1 MTLEELVDEVRTQ
14 VTAHANLNTFVFD
27 DISSINENASQTYPL
42 LLMRPNS
49 DTIDL
54 RTNTATRT
62 IDFYITDLYYQDDVD
77 SLEAQYSDMEGWG
90 FSLINTLYNNED
102 ISYSTDKTITSEK
115 GREQYNDSLI
125 VVRLTFSL
133 DVFNC
138 WTS

>member
-27 DISSINENASQTYPL
+27 DISAINENAAQTYPM

-62 IDFYITDLYYQDDVD
+62 IDFYIADLYYQDDVD